1 MRRRSL
7 LAAVASAAACAG
19 RARAADRPVKIGV
32 LTDMS
37 GLYADATGRG
47 GVLAARMATEDY
59 ATATGG
65 PPAEVVFADHQ
76 NKSDVGAGIA
86 RQWLDRDGVDVI
98 VEVINSSVA
107 LAVSAVVR
115 EKNKAVLFSGASSA
129 DLTGKS
135 CSPNTVAWTYDT
147 YMLAATT
154 ARGVVGTGA
163 KTWFNLVS
171 DYAFG
176 HTMEDQV
183 RAIVEQLGGKI
194 AGEVSTPLGTSD
206 FSSYLVQAQA
216 SGAQAIGLV
225 NAGGDTIN
233 SIKQAVEFGLTR
245 GSQRLVAFVIY
256 LTDVHAM
263 GLETAQGL
271 QFTTGW
277 YWNLNEGTVAWARR
291 FAARNG
297 GAFPTQ
303 LQAGNYSA
311 VLHYLKAIGAGTSR
325 EDGRAVIATMKR
337 LPTDDPLF
345 GQCTVREDGRMMH
358 DVYLCQV
365 RTPGESRVPWDY
377 YQILE
382 TIPAAR
388 AWRPLNEGFCTLV
401 RAADR

>member
-76 NKSDVGAGIA
+76 NKPDVGAGIA

-129 DLTGKS
+129 DLTGKA
-135 CSPNTVAWTYDT
+135 CSPNSVAWTYDT

-154 ARGVVGTGA
+154 ARGVLEAGS

-183 RAIVEQLGGKI
+183 RAIVEESGGKI

-206 FSSYLVQAQA
+206 FSSYLLQAQA

-245 GSQRLVAFVIY
+245 GKQRLVAFVIY

-277 YWNLNEGTVAWARR
+277 YWNLNESTVAWARR

-311 VLHYLKAIGAGTSR
+311 VLHYLKVVGAGALR
-325 EDGRAVIATMKR
+325 EDGQAVVAAMKR
-337 LPTDDPLF
+337 MPTDDPLF
-345 GQCTVREDGRMMH
+345 GRCTIREDGRMMH
-358 DVYLCQV
+358 NVYLCQV
-365 RTPGESRVPWDY
+365 RAPGESRIPWDY
-377 YQILE
+377 YRVLK
-382 TIPAAR
+382 TIPSAR
-388 AWRPLNEGFCTLV
+388 AWRPLDEGFCPLV
-401 RAADR
+401 KAAAR